1 MLSTSIFVFVSSL
14 STSPLILKGVSSLA
28 VTLPHLLLSIS
39 RTITSPFLS
48 ANSYLSDLMC
58 DFILPSSTTLA
69 SSFSFKAYFTLI
81 TFSLLCFETKPPA
94 IAMLAAS
101 EAMKIF
107 SFFILFGWLLNLK
120 DITFLVLINSKF

>member
-1 MLSTSIFVFVSSL
+1 
-14 STSPLILKGVSSLA
+14 VSSLA